1 MAEEQE
7 KYYELGK
14 GHGELDRLASNE
26 HGHSVPI
33 HILLPEYKDE
43 YWRGYNET
51 FNLEVDDGA

>member
-1 MAEEQE
+1 MSEEQTR
-7 KYYELGK
+7 YYQLGK
-14 GHGELDRLASNE
+14 DHGELDRLASNE

-51 FNLEVDDGA
+51 FNLGG